1 MSDTLLQKKCLPCE
15 IGTPPLSRET
25 AEHLHQQ
32 IPDWQ
37 LEETLINREFKFADF
52 VTALDF
58 VNKIGELAE
67 EEGHHPDIFL
77 SWGKVKVSL
86 TTHAAKG
93 LTENDFVVAAKIDQL
108 FTDI

>member
-15 IGTPPLSRET
+15 IGTPPLSREN

-93 LTENDFVVAAKIDQL
+93 LTENDFVVAAKIDQIP
-108 FTDI
+108 T

>member
-1 MSDTLLQKKCLPCE
+1 MSDTLLQKKCIPCE
-15 IGTPPLSRET
+15 IGTPPLSSES
-25 AEHLHQQ
+25 AEQLHQQ

-108 FTDI
+108 FTDF